1 MFLVIGKTY
10 PNFQGGMRFIFS
22 LGPRELDYSWE
33 NFSASHRVPQGGTKV
48 KKSDFRQIWPLRP
61 RQIWPLRPRRIFTSL
76 NSSHDFLSVIFG
88 ILGKFG
94 IGIGHQKKK
103 RKLFGWKFFRSTT
116 FQNFSKS
123 QKFSKFSKSKKLSKF
138 SKISK
143 FENFSKCQN
152 VEFSKK
158 IEIFEIFE
166 ILKILIFFF
175 STMKKYFSSQFFFN
189 DLDYVSRVPE
199 NYLEHSMMSSEEDI
213 DRVWGAFSWF
223 SWFS

>member
-1 MFLVIGKTY
+1 
-10 PNFQGGMRFIFS
+10 MRFIFS

-94 IGIGHQKKK
+94 IGIGHQKKENCLGEK
-103 RKLFGWKFFRSTT
+103 IFDQQLFKNFRNFRNLKNFRN
-116 FQNFSKS
+116 FQ
-123 QKFSKFSKSKKLSKF
+123 KSKKLSKF
-138 SKISK
+138 SKSSK

-158 IEIFEIFE
+158 NRDFRNFRNFENFE
-166 ILKILIFFF
+166 FFF
-175 STMKKYFSSQFFFN
+175 STMKKYFSSQFFLTIWIMSLEFQKN
-189 DLDYVSRVPE
+189 IWSTLWRVQRK
-199 NYLEHSMMSSEEDI
+199 I
-213 DRVWGAFSWF
+213 
-223 SWFS
+223 

>member
-1 MFLVIGKTY
+1 
-10 PNFQGGMRFIFS
+10 MRFIFS

-94 IGIGHQKKK
+94 IGIGHQKKYENCLVEK
-103 RKLFGWKFFRSTT
+103 IFDQQLFKKFRNFRNLKNFRN
-116 FQNFSKS
+116 FQ
-123 QKFSKFSKSKKLSKF
+123 KSKTLSKF

-143 FENFSKCQN
+143 FEIFSKCQN

-166 ILKILIFFF
+166 ILKILNFFF
-175 STMKKYFSSQFFFN
+175 STMKKHFLFQFFLAIWIMSLEFQKN
-189 DLDYVSRVPE
+189 IWSTLWRVQRK
-199 NYLEHSMMSSEEDI
+199 I
-213 DRVWGAFSWF
+213 
-223 SWFS
+223 

>member
-10 PNFQGGMRFIFS
+10 PNFQVGMRFIFS

-94 IGIGHQKKK
+94 IGIGHQKKNENCLVEK
-103 RKLFGWKFFRSTT
+103 IFDQQLFKNFRNFRNLKNFRN
-116 FQNFSKS
+116 FQKSKNFRNFQKS
-123 QKFSKFSKSKKLSKF
+123 QN
-138 SKISK
+138 SKIY
-143 FENFSKCQN
+143 QN
-152 VEFSKK
+152 VKMLSFQKK

-166 ILKILIFFF
+166 ILKILNIFF
-175 STMKKYFSSQFFFN
+175 STMKKYFSSQFF
-189 DLDYVSRVPE
+189 
-199 NYLEHSMMSSEEDI
+199 
-213 DRVWGAFSWF
+213 
-223 SWFS
+223 